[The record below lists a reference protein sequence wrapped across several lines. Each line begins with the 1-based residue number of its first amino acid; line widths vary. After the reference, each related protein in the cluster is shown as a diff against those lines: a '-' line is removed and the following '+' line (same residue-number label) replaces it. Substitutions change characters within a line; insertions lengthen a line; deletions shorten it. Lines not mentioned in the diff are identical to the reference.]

1 MLRRLPAPALLPALL
16 IGPAL
21 LLLGACASDEP
32 GPRHGHGGPGGEH
45 GSGPPG
51 GPARV
56 RLFVSPSGEPFRGEG
71 GLARWFA
78 QVDTDHDGSI
88 SLEEF
93 RADAR
98 HSFQVL
104 DANHD
109 GVISGLEQ
117 QAYEREIVP
126 EIGVLGFEQPE
137 APRQRRSPIGG
148 PRSSGNGGA
157 PGSGIPGGGGVGGGL
172 GDGSRTDPAQMLADQ
187 ANAVPKAAGR
197 DGAARFSLLN
207 EPEPIAAAD
216 ADVDG
221 KVTLAEWM
229 ARTDVR
235 FAKLD
240 WQKTGKLTM
249 DSLLHL
255 QPKDQKDDK
264 RRGGPGGPPPK
275 P

>member
-1 MLRRLPAPALLPALL
+1 MLRRLIAPALLLMLA
-16 IGPAL
+16 
-21 LLLGACASDEP
+21 ACASDDP
-32 GPRHGHGGPGGEH
+32 GPRHLRAGPDGPDGGLPGMEAH
-45 GSGPPG
+45 RGPP
-51 GPARV
+51 RQ
-56 RLFVSPSGEPFRGEG
+56 RLFISPSGEPFRGEG

-88 SLEEF
+88 TLEEF

-109 GVISGLEQ
+109 GVIDGFELQ
-117 QAYEREIVP
+117 TYEREIVP
-126 EIGVLGFEQPE
+126 EIGVFAFEQPD
-137 APRQRRSPIGG
+137 APRQRQSGMGG
-148 PRSSGNGGA
+148 GSGRNGG
-157 PGSGIPGGGGVGGGL
+157 PGGGMGGGR
-172 GDGSRTDPAQMLADQ
+172 GGGPGGGMGGGSRNDPTQLLADQ

-229 ARTDVR
+229 AQTDRR
-235 FAKLD
+235 FARLD
-240 WQKTGKLTM
+240 RAKTGKLTM
-249 DSLLHL
+249 QGLLQQ
-255 QPKDQKDDK
+255 QPKDQKSE
-264 RRGGPGGPPPK
+264 RAGGPPRK

>member
-1 MLRRLPAPALLPALL
+1 METRRPMLRRLLAPALLIALS
-16 IGPAL
+16 
-21 LLLGACASDEP
+21 ACATDEP
-32 GPRHGHGGPGGEH
+32 RAHHGPGGRGGPDADAH
-45 GSGPPG
+45 RGPP
-51 GPARV
+51 PV

-88 SLEEF
+88 TLEEF

-98 HSFQVL
+98 HSFSVL

-109 GVISGLEQ
+109 GVIDGFEM
-117 QAYEREIVP
+117 QAYEKEIVP
-126 EIGVLGFEQPE
+126 EIGILAFDQPE
-137 APRQRRSPIGG
+137 APRQRRRAIG
-148 PRSSGNGGA
+148 RQDA
-157 PGSGIPGGGGVGGGL
+157 PGGGIGQVGPL
-172 GDGSRTDPAQMLADQ
+172 GSGSRTDPAQMLADQ

-229 ARTDVR
+229 ARTDQR

-240 WQKTGKLTM
+240 RLKTGKLTM
-249 DSLLHL
+249 QSLLQL
-255 QPKDQKDDK
+255 QSKDQ
-264 RRGGPGGPPPK
+264 RGGPKRGEPPK